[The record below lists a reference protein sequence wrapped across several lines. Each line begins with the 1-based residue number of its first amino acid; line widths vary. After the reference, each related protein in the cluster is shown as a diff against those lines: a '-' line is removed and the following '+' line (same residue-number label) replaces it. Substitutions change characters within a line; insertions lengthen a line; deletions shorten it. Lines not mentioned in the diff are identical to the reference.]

1 MAVLEQGVWYPNKDA
16 SELTAEDQF
25 ALPSQIEAG
34 RYHLYMS
41 LACPFAHRP
50 YLVIKYLGL
59 DEVISVSSVA
69 AKRYSNGWEF
79 DDAHPDPLYRADNLA
94 ALYVKAKSDYT
105 GRVTVPLLW
114 DKQNHAI
121 VGNDSA
127 AMAMDLATRWLPL
140 AKHPVELV
148 PAALREEIESLNRW
162 LHSNVNGKVYQVG
175 FATTQAQYDQ
185 ASETLFD
192 ALEQLEQRLGQ
203 SRYLH
208 GEDVTLS
215 DLFLL
220 PTLVRFEAVY
230 EVHFKANKKP
240 LKAHQNLYRYMLDL
254 VADERIRSTIDIDYM
269 KLHYFFSHKHINP
282 NGIVPA
288 GPEIEWL

>member
-1 MAVLEQGVWYPNKDA
+1 M
-16 SELTAEDQF
+16 
-25 ALPSQIEAG
+25 
-34 RYHLYMS
+34 
-41 LACPFAHRP
+41 
-50 YLVIKYLGL
+50 IKYLGL
-59 DEVISVSSVA
+59 DEVISISSVA

-79 DDAHPDPLYRADNLA
+79 DSAHPDPLYRADNLA
-94 ALYVKAKSDYT
+94 ALYAKAKSDYT

-148 PAALREEIESLNRW
+148 PAALREELESLNRW
-162 LHSNVNGKVYQVG
+162 LHSNVNGNVYQVG

-192 ALEQLEQRLGQ
+192 ALEQLDKRLGQ

-215 DLFLL
+215 L
-220 PTLVRFEAVY
+220 
-230 EVHFKANKKP
+230 
-240 LKAHQNLYRYMLDL
+240 
-254 VADERIRSTIDIDYM
+254 I
-269 KLHYFFSHKHINP
+269 HI
-282 NGIVPA
+282 
-288 GPEIEWL
+288 

>member
-1 MAVLEQGVWYPNKDA
+1 M
-16 SELTAEDQF
+16 
-25 ALPSQIEAG
+25 
-34 RYHLYMS
+34 
-41 LACPFAHRP
+41 
-50 YLVIKYLGL
+50 
-59 DEVISVSSVA
+59 
-69 AKRYSNGWEF
+69 
-79 DDAHPDPLYRADNLA
+79 
-94 ALYVKAKSDYT
+94 
-105 GRVTVPLLW
+105 
-114 DKQNHAI
+114 
-121 VGNDSA
+121 
-127 AMAMDLATRWLPL
+127 
-140 AKHPVELV
+140 
-148 PAALREEIESLNRW
+148 
-162 LHSNVNGKVYQVG
+162 NGKVYQVG

-192 ALEQLEQRLGQ
+192 ALEQLDQRLAQ

-240 LKAHQNLYRYMLDL
+240 LKAYHNLYRYMLDL

-288 GPEIEWL
+288 GPEIEWI